1 MRFVYAILNAAGT
14 VYTGQTTD
22 LERRLAQH
30 NGEKPGGAKFTRGR
44 GPWRLVHVEEFE
56 DVGAALKRERAI
68 KRDRK
73 LKAELKAAAPRAPRP
88 RPPR

>member
-1 MRFVYAILNAAGT
+1 MRYVYAILNAAGT

-22 LERRLAQH
+22 LDRRLAQH

-73 LKAELKAAAPRAPRP
+73 FKMELKKKR
-88 RPPR
+88 

>member
-56 DVGAALKRERAI
+56 DVGEALKRERAI

-73 LKAELKAAAPRAPRP
+73 FKAELKKKRR
-88 RPPR
+88 

>member
-1 MRFVYAILNAAGT
+1 MRFVYAILNEAGT

-22 LERRLAQH
+22 IDRRLAQH

-44 GPWRLVHVEEFE
+44 GPWRLVHVEACETAG
-56 DVGAALKRERAI
+56 DALKRERAI

-73 LKAELKAAAPRAPRP
+73 FKAALKTKPTP
-88 RPPR
+88 

>member
-1 MRFVYAILNAAGT
+1 MRFVYAILNASGT

-22 LERRLAQH
+22 VERRLAQH

-44 GPWRLVHVEEFE
+44 GPWKLVHVEAFDSVSE
-56 DVGAALKRERAI
+56 ALKRERAL

-73 LKAELKAAAPRAPRP
+73 FKAMLKKKR
-88 RPPR
+88 

>member
-73 LKAELKAAAPRAPRP
+73 LKAELKKKPR
-88 RPPR
+88 

>member
-1 MRFVYAILNAAGT
+1 MRFVYAILNASGT

-22 LERRLAQH
+22 VGRRLAQH

-44 GPWRLVHVEEFE
+44 GPWKLVHVEAFE
-56 DVGAALKRERAI
+56 NVGEALKRERAI

-73 LKAELKAAAPRAPRP
+73 FKAMLKKSL
-88 RPPR
+88 

>member
-73 LKAELKAAAPRAPRP
+73 FKTGLKNGKVCLTPVDDN
-88 RPPR
+88 

>member
-1 MRFVYAILNAAGT
+1 MRYVYAIVNPRGE

-22 LERRLAQH
+22 VERRLAQH
-30 NGEKPGGAKFTRGR
+30 NGDRPGGAKFTRGR

-68 KRDRK
+68 KRDRAFK
-73 LKAELKAAAPRAPRP
+73 TSLKGLSG
-88 RPPR
+88 

>member
-1 MRFVYAILNAAGT
+1 MRYVYAILNAAGT

-22 LERRLAQH
+22 LDRRLAQH

-56 DVGAALKRERAI
+56 DVGEALKRERAI

-73 LKAELKAAAPRAPRP
+73 FKAGLKSKR
-88 RPPR
+88 